1 MVIIMKIFSVD
12 QSSTLSGYCLFDGKI
27 IEKGIIDKH
36 DIKESDIR
44 IGEMSSAICA
54 KIEEYKPDMVVIE
67 GIQSQGSIATV
78 ILLARLQGM
87 ILGYCYAHGI
97 ETKILAPSKWRSQ
110 LSFRQGS
117 GVKRDALKQQAVDY
131 IAKKFGINDVPID
144 MGEAICIA
152 VAADKMFDEI

>member
-1 MVIIMKIFSVD
+1 MKIFSVD
-12 QSSTLSGYCLFDGKI
+12 QSSTLSGYCLFNGKI

-44 IGEMSSAICA
+44 IGEMSSDICA